1 MRSLTIDEIRT
12 RIDAFFAAY
21 SAHDPEA
28 ILALCTEDVVWEDP
42 LMGPPL
48 KGWEEA
54 AELLVNQLTAF
65 PDLHF
70 PSEEIELY
78 RAVDGKTAAAG
89 WHLAGTMTGRL
100 DPPGYEP
107 TGAAVDVTGMSR
119 FEFAAGGLIADHSM
133 VYDTL
138 TLARRLHL
146 APGEHSLSFR
156 TMVGLQQA
164 EQFGRRLMHNLRR

>member
-1 MRSLTIDEIRT
+1 MRSIRT
-12 RIDAFFAAY
+12 PIEAFFAAY
-21 SAHDPEA
+21 NDHDPEA
-28 ILALCTEDVVWEDP
+28 LLALCTEDIVWDDP
-42 LMGPPL
+42 LMGPSL
-48 KGWEEA
+48 KGWEEV

-70 PSEEIELY
+70 PTDELELY
-78 RAVDGKTAAAG
+78 RSLDGKTAAAR
-89 WHLAGTMTGRL
+89 WHMAGTMTGRL

-107 TGAAVDVTGMSR
+107 TGEWGDVTGMSR
-119 FEFAAGGLIADHSM
+119 FEFADGGLIAHHSM

-156 TMVGLQQA
+156 TLVGLQQA
-164 EQFGRRLMHNLRR
+164 EQLGRRLMHNLLR